1 MRIVPKLKPTTE
13 ETENRIVVGIIEK
26 YQTIQD
32 FSEEELANKIGVSV
46 STIYK
51 WKKNPE
57 PIPIGKIRMICKV
70 LKIPNWEK
78 VQMI

>member
-1 MRIVPKLKPTTE
+1 MYRIQGTEQEREVRRVPKLKPTTE
-13 ETENRIVVGIIEK
+13 ETENRIVVWIIEK

-32 FSEEELANKIGVSV
+32 FLEEE
-46 STIYK
+46 
-51 WKKNPE
+51 
-57 PIPIGKIRMICKV
+57 IRMICKV